1 MMNKNEKFVVTINR
15 EMGTGGRSVG
25 RKLAEKLNVKYYD
38 KAVIEGLTKK
48 FGTSVEN
55 IERMK
60 AQKASWW
67 NNIDQFFKDN
77 QYSDIV
83 DQNNLMTND
92 NVIKAEREIL
102 LDLAKE
108 GSCVVAGRSGF
119 LIFKD
124 NPNHLGIFIQAS
136 MESRIERVMRRQN
149 LSRKEAIAVIE
160 QVDEGRENYIK
171 KNAKTTRYDTRNY
184 DLVIRMDGLTEDD
197 AVDIIMNYIDR
208 SSK

>member
-1 MMNKNEKFVVTINR
+1 MNKNEKFVVTINR

-48 FGTSVEN
+48 FGTSVES
-55 IERMK
+55 IENMK

-77 QYSDIV
+77 QYTDIV
-83 DQNNLMTND
+83 AINNIMTNE
-92 NVIKAEREIL
+92 NVMKAEREIL

-119 LIFKD
+119 LVFSD
-124 NPNHLGIFIQAS
+124 APNHLSIFIQAS

-149 LSRKEAIAVIE
+149 ISRKEAIATIE
-160 QVDEGRENYIK
+160 KVDEGRENFIK

-208 SSK
+208 CSK

>member
-25 RKLAEKLNVKYYD
+25 RKLAERLNVKYYD

-48 FGTSVEN
+48 FGTSVES
-55 IERMK
+55 IEQMK

-77 QYSDIV
+77 QYTDIV
-83 DQNNLMTND
+83 TINNLMTNE
-92 NVIKAEREIL
+92 NVMKAEREIL

-108 GSCVVAGRSGF
+108 ESCVVAGRSGF

-124 NPNHLGIFIQAS
+124 TPNHLSVFIQAS

-149 LSRKEAIAVIE
+149 ISRKEAIATIE
-160 QVDEGRENYIK
+160 KVDEGRENFIK

-184 DLVIRMDGLTEDD
+184 DMVIRMDGLTEDD

-208 SSK
+208 CSK

>member
-1 MMNKNEKFVVTINR
+1 MNKNEKFVVTINR
-15 EMGTGGRSVG
+15 EMGSGGRSVG

-48 FGTSVEN
+48 FGVGAEN

-77 QYSDIV
+77 QYTDIV
-83 DQNNLMTND
+83 EQDNLMTND
-92 NVIKAEREIL
+92 NVIKAEKEIL
-102 LDLAKE
+102 FDLAKE

-119 LIFKD
+119 LVFKD
-124 NPNHLGIFIQAS
+124 TPNHLSIFIQAS
-136 MESRIERVMRRQN
+136 MENRIERVMRRQN
-149 LSRKEAIAVIE
+149 LSRKEAIAAIE
-160 QVDEGRENYIK
+160 KVDEGRENFIK
-171 KNAKTTRYDTRNY
+171 KNAKTTRYDSRNY
-184 DLVIRMDGLTEDD
+184 DIVLRMDNLTEDD